1 MTASPTTPQRL
12 ATPDTAMPFPRI
24 YPDDSVAPGRILDA
38 IYVPTMHTRPAPAT
52 DANRLLVHASNV
64 VYLFTDC
71 PAAWAIESTS
81 DRLLSW
87 TELPAAFDRSAY
99 LRRPANTTRSAA
111 LMPGYDIPA
120 KRTAALAHARQEG
133 YTRIGLLDDDI
144 YLSETNLL
152 TARAALNDNVD
163 MASFHILEYPDVSTV
178 EHIERIVLHK
188 PSKISIGG
196 NCLFLSVD
204 AVDTYFPRIYN
215 DDWFFLFAHV
225 KGARIASLGEARQ
238 RPYQAWEQPG
248 RARFEQFGDLIIE
261 GLRSRLI
268 DGLPLD
274 DGTDREWEEH
284 RDAALAR
291 IAVLRHVTE
300 DRQMVAALEEARD
313 ELSSIA
319 IREIRSFVASYLT
332 DTFQGESL

>member
-1 MTASPTTPQRL
+1 MAALVTTTRPL

-24 YPDDSVAPGRILDA
+24 DPADSAAPGRMLDA

-52 DANRLLVHASNV
+52 DANRLLAHASNV
-64 VYLFTDC
+64 VYLFTER

-81 DRLLSW
+81 DRILSW
-87 TELPAAFDRSAY
+87 TELPPVFDRSAY
-99 LRRPANTTRSAA
+99 LRRPANNTRSGA
-111 LMPGYDIPA
+111 LMPGYDIPL
-120 KRTAALAHARQEG
+120 KRTAALVHAQQEG
-133 YTRIGLLDDDI
+133 YTSIGLLDDDI
-144 YLSETNLL
+144 YLSEENLL
-152 TARAALNDNVD
+152 TARAALNHNVD

-178 EHIERIVLHK
+178 EHIERIVLHE

-204 AVDTYFPRIYN
+204 AVDTYFPRLYN
-215 DDWFFLFAHV
+215 DDWFFLFAHA
-225 KGARIASLGEARQ
+225 KTARIASLGEARQ
-238 RPYQAWEQPG
+238 RPYQAWKQPG

-284 RDAALAR
+284 LNAALAR
-291 IAVLRHVTE
+291 IAALLPVTE
-300 DRQMVAALEEARD
+300 DRQMVDALEEARD

-319 IREIRSFVASYLT
+319 IREVRSFVANYLT
-332 DTFQGESL
+332 DTLQGDSL